1 MFRACCECARTPH
14 TSTHTF
20 LGYHCLPVL
29 FPSPSQNWLHSV
41 PVLLYM
47 NPFHHSYFIVD
58 FIKPS
63 QASMRYATY
72 RHCLALLL
80 FHFPSTPPFTTN
92 DDSMLASS
100 SIIFL
105 SKINTSNN
113 PFPSVHHSGLDPSCL
128 VLWFSI
134 SHPILCVPSASV
146 SRLVLSFYPPPL
158 SPRARGIEEGAET
171 RWEAGDE
178 GVLV

>member
-92 DDSMLASS
+92 DDSMLASP
-100 SIIFL
+100 SIIFPFQNQHLQQSLPFRPSLWSRPVL
-105 SKINTSNN
+105 SRSVVQH
-113 PFPSVHHSGLDPSCL
+113 FPSDIMCPVSVGITPCV
-128 VLWFSI
+128 VL
-134 SHPILCVPSASV
+134 
-146 SRLVLSFYPPPL
+146 L
-158 SPRARGIEEGAET
+158 SPTSIAEGA
-171 RWEAGDE
+171 RDRRGRRDE
-178 GVLV
+178 VGGRGQGSG